1 MNIRMNIRILT
12 IILVIF
18 CQFLFTAE
26 ADNKLEQVV
35 KKLKAHGFPQ
45 EEIDFVFN
53 NAKID
58 YEILVLR
65 KKKTNYLGKAF
76 NLFSP
81 NSLLAGK
88 IFIVDHFDVLSQAE
102 KKYGVPKEVVV
113 AILRVET
120 NFGKFLGEKIL
131 INTFYSRILLNIK
144 REEAEDEL
152 VSYLLL
158 CRKMKLDPFSIKGSY
173 MGCFGL
179 PQFYP
184 SSFLRYGVD
193 GDKDGKIDLF
203 CFPDA
208 IFSIANYLKRK
219 GWNGDFYSQLKALKC
234 YNNSNEYVAA
244 VMIYAFFL
252 SIGKNKFEM
261 AN

>member
-1 MNIRMNIRILT
+1 MNHRIL
-12 IILVIF
+12 ILILGILLF
-18 CQFLFTAE
+18 SQFLFGELTN
-26 ADNKLEQVV
+26 NKELERVV
-35 KKLKAHGFPQ
+35 KRLKTLGFTH
-45 EEIDFVFN
+45 EEIIFIFN
-53 NAKID
+53 NAQIYSDLPSLRKRKID
-58 YEILVLR
+58 YLEKSL
-65 KKKTNYLGKAF
+65 NF
-76 NLFSP
+76 FSP
-81 NSLLAGK
+81 HSLLRGK
-88 IFIVDHFDVLSQAE
+88 IFLNNYFDFFSQVE
-102 KKYGVPKEVVV
+102 KEFGVPKEIIV
-113 AILRVET
+113 AILRLET
-120 NFGKFLGEKIL
+120 NFGNFLGERLL

-144 REEAEDEL
+144 KEEAEEEL
-152 VSYLLL
+152 ISYLLI
-158 CRKMKLDPFSIKGSY
+158 CRKMGLNPFSIKGSY

-244 VMIYAFFL
+244 VMIYAFLL
-252 SIGKNKFEM
+252 SIGKSKFEM